1 MIHLLFQE
9 ALVLTHQH
17 LGFQCLHRL
26 QRNTHHDDDG
36 GTADGQGRYVH
47 DSADQQG
54 QDRHNA
60 QVDGA
65 EQRDLVEDLLDEVRG
80 RLARAEAGDEAAFS
94 SGCWRSQQG

>member
-1 MIHLLFQE
+1 MPHEHLRF
-9 ALVLTHQH
+9 QH
-17 LGFQCLHRL
+17 LDCL
-26 QRNTHHDDDG
+26 QGNADHDDDG

-54 QDRHNA
+54 QDRHDA

-80 RLARAEAGDEAAFS
+80 RLARAEAGIKPPFFFRLLEISTGLNWMVA
-94 SGCWRSQQG
+94 